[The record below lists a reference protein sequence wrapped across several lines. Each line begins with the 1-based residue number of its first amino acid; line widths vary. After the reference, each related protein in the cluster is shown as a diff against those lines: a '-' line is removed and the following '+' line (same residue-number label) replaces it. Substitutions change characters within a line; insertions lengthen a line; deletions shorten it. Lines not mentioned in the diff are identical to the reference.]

1 MNTRYTILWLVL
13 SFPVI
18 GWCQNKRP
26 EVLIYGAGADSYA
39 AALQSARSNLNTVWI
54 LDDNQ
59 IVPELTTQSTVI
71 TSGENL
77 DAGLWAE
84 LLAGT
89 LRSEK
94 VGDSLSAIAKK
105 RINPRIVQNVM
116 DSTIKATRNLTVIRE
131 AKVTSVRKKGQYWH
145 VSLGTRERYRVRA
158 LVDGSKD
165 VHLFRMAFAEIDSIE
180 TRAVFDASY
189 FRSSSSDDH
198 WRTGV
203 AVGHFNGRAI
213 TVPLAGLVPADDDN
227 LFFTHQVPSLRTL
240 LTHTSED
247 IPLLMHI
254 GQAVGAAAAYTAF
267 LKTTSD
273 KLDVRKVQGE
283 LLQYRARLMPF
294 TDIHLEDKHFNAI
307 QRIGSTGLLR
317 GFSDT
322 TGNLLFL
329 PDSSVS
335 ASELQPVLNLLFSRS
350 QIWFIDH
357 PEVDVFRVSDLF
369 SLIKYIG
376 QRGDELEKQ
385 VEKNWS
391 RRFYFDG
398 EYDAQRVVT
407 RRMAAVLLD
416 TYCKP
421 FDVSV
426 GLTGVI
432 QR

>member
-1 MNTRYTILWLVL
+1 
-13 SFPVI
+13 
-18 GWCQNKRP
+18 
-26 EVLIYGAGADSYA
+26 
-39 AALQSARSNLNTVWI
+39 NLNTVWI

-180 TRAVFDASY
+180 TRAVFDASD

-227 LFFTHQVPSLRTL
+227 LFFTHQVP
-240 LTHTSED
+240 
-247 IPLLMHI
+247 
-254 GQAVGAAAAYTAF
+254 
-267 LKTTSD
+267 
-273 KLDVRKVQGE
+273 
-283 LLQYRARLMPF
+283 
-294 TDIHLEDKHFNAI
+294 
-307 QRIGSTGLLR
+307 
-317 GFSDT
+317 
-322 TGNLLFL
+322 
-329 PDSSVS
+329 
-335 ASELQPVLNLLFSRS
+335 
-350 QIWFIDH
+350 
-357 PEVDVFRVSDLF
+357 
-369 SLIKYIG
+369 
-376 QRGDELEKQ
+376 
-385 VEKNWS
+385 
-391 RRFYFDG
+391 
-398 EYDAQRVVT
+398 
-407 RRMAAVLLD
+407 
-416 TYCKP
+416 
-421 FDVSV
+421 
-426 GLTGVI
+426 
-432 QR
+432 